1 MKYVKGKEPIVCL
14 QTQSKCYRGTKPME
28 VKGVLWHSTGA
39 NNPWLSR
46 YVQPSDDAPDRA
58 AMLAR
63 IGTNKYDNDINHKTD
78 RSMGVNAWIGRL
90 ADGSVATVQA
100 LPWNWSPWGCGAGD
114 KGSCNNGWIQF
125 EICEDALTDATYA
138 MAAYDEACQLTAY
151 LCRLYGIDPHGTVR
165 YKGVDVA
172 TILDHRTSHLLGLG
186 SNHGDIANWFLRYGK
201 DMATVRDDV
210 AAILAGSAE
219 EDLKKYAEMANETG
233 YNLLKGSKGD
243 AVKTLQ
249 SQLIKLGYDLG
260 KWGADGDFG
269 SATEAAV
276 RKFQT
281 ARGLPADGIVGPA
294 TWAALE
300 DVGRERTYTITIHG
314 VAQAE
319 MEKMLERWP
328 ECEVSEEVRER

>member
-1 MKYVKGKEPIVCL
+1 MKYVKGKEPIICM
-14 QTQSKCYRGTKPME
+14 QTQSKCYKGTKPMK
-28 VKGVLWHSTGA
+28 VLGVLWHSTGA

-58 AMLAR
+58 QMLVL
-63 IGTNKYDNDINHKTD
+63 IGTNKYGNDINHKTD
-78 RSMGVNAWIGRL
+78 RSMGVNAWIGKL

-100 LPWNWSPWGCGAGD
+100 MPWNWAPWGCGAGD

-125 EICEDALTDATYA
+125 EICEDALTDAAYA

-165 YKGVDVA
+165 YKGVDVP

-186 SNHGDIANWFLRYGK
+186 SNHGDIANWFPSYGK
-201 DMATVRDDV
+201 NMATVRDDV
-210 AAILAGSAE
+210 AAIMQSAGDSGGTAPEPDSQHPTLRRGDTGEAVREVQQRLA
-219 EDLKKYAEMANETG
+219 DM
-233 YNLLKGSKGD
+233 
-243 AVKTLQ
+243 
-249 SQLIKLGYDLG
+249 GYDLG
-260 KWGADGDFG
+260 KWGVDGDFG
-269 SATEAAV
+269 AATESAV

-281 ARGLPADGIVGPA
+281 ARGLTADGIVGPA

-300 DVGRERTYTITIHG
+300 DAQRPRTYTITIHG
-314 VAQAE
+314 VQQAE

-328 ECEVSEEVRER
+328 ECEVTEEVRER